1 VFRRSA
7 GSLWPARHRVR
18 NVAEPKSGLKAT
30 SLVEVMHAGVFTIAL
45 KQDDSASV
53 VPLIRHGRH
62 RTNGQD
68 RPPTLHGSS
77 GG

>member
-7 GSLWPARHRVR
+7 GSLWPTRHRVR

-30 SLVEVMHAGVFTIAL
+30 SLVEVMLAL